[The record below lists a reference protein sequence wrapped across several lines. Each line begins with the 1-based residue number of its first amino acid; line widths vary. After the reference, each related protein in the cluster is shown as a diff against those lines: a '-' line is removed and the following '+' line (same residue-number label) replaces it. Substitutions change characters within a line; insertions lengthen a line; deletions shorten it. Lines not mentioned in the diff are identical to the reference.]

1 MFVKR
6 IKKGLTL
13 LLALCL
19 LSSTL
24 MIPAA
29 AIAEEREESNRF
41 TGVNYLASGIDINS
55 WGKASCE
62 AGGWIRD
69 GYTATLR
76 ICLYR
81 VTDTGFELVTYW
93 NLGTVSGNFMD
104 GRAHYVVH
112 GTYFSDAVLTVRD
125 SNGNY
130 VETVSAATGDFVY

>member
-1 MFVKR
+1 MKR
-6 IKKGLTL
+6 LKQGLIF
-13 LLALCL
+13 LLAVCL
-19 LSSTL
+19 LSATL
-24 MIPAA
+24 LTPAFA
-29 AIAEEREESNRF
+29 TAEEREEPSRF
-41 TGVNYLASGIDINS
+41 TGVIYLASGIDINS

-93 NLGTVSGNFMD
+93 NLGTVSGDFMD

-130 VETVSAATGDFVY
+130 VETVSAATSDYVY

>member
-1 MFVKR
+1 MNWL
-6 IKKGLTL
+6 KKGLVL
-13 LLALCL
+13 LLAVCL
-19 LSSTL
+19 LSSML
-24 MIPAA
+24 LSPVAA
-29 AIAEEREESNRF
+29 FAEEREEPTRF
-41 TGVNYLASGIDINS
+41 TGVNFLASGIDINS

-62 AGGWIRD
+62 ACGWIRD

-93 NLGTVSGNFMD
+93 NLGTVSGDFMD

-112 GTYFSDAVLTVRD
+112 GTYFSDAILTVRD

-130 VETVSAATGDFVY
+130 VETVSTATGDFVY

>member
-1 MFVKR
+1 MKQL
-6 IKKGLTL
+6 KQGLIV
-13 LLALCL
+13 LLAVCL
-19 LSSTL
+19 LSATL
-24 MIPAA
+24 ITPVSAT
-29 AIAEEREESNRF
+29 AEERDEPSRF
-41 TGVNYLASGIDINS
+41 TGVIYLASGIDINS

-130 VETVSAATGDFVY
+130 VETVSAATSDYVY